1 MPPLYTIIVCTATP
15 CFRNYRPASTIRRM
29 ATDKVQVNVYLDKK
43 TVRKLDEVRK
53 VDGFS
58 RSAVI
63 RRLLRRYLRK
73 LEARKQG
80 GDSGPQS

>member
-1 MPPLYTIIVCTATP
+1 
-15 CFRNYRPASTIRRM
+15 M

-43 TVRKLDEVRK
+43 IVRKLDEVRK

-63 RRLLRRYLRK
+63 GRLVRRYLRK
-73 LEARKQG
+73 LEERNARESTAGRKKAGG
-80 GDSGPQS
+80 GD